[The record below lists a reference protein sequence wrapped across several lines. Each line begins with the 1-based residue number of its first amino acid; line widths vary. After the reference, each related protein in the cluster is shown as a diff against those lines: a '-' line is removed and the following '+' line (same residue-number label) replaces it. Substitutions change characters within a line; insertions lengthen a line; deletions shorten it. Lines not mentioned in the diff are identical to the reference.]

1 MESSSGCSVWF
12 RHRHRGHPE
21 DTGGGFSERGE
32 DFYPAI
38 REDIQL
44 ATREDFFMA
53 MDIEEALIKLEA
65 AQLSP
70 AQQHTEYW
78 KIQASLVTNWWLLAN
93 GLAKTRTSGGFV
105 LMMRPYNCRS

>member
-1 MESSSGCSVWF
+1 MWF
-12 RHRHRGHPE
+12 GHRHRGHPE

-53 MDIEEALIKLEA
+53 MDTTACDWASCSLRGSMRVKYFQAWCSAWQVA
-65 AQLSP
+65 ADP
-70 AQQHTEYW
+70 AEG
-78 KIQASLVTNWWLLAN
+78 LL
-93 GLAKTRTSGGFV
+93 
-105 LMMRPYNCRS
+105 

>member
-12 RHRHRGHPE
+12 GHRHRGHPE

-53 MDIEEALIKLEA
+53 MDTATA
-65 AQLSP
+65 GHQG
-70 AQQHTEYW
+70 QQPESNAGHLRIPEVFVHPFRSFSYTD
-78 KIQASLVTNWWLLAN
+78 
-93 GLAKTRTSGGFV
+93 SGGFRTPLRGPGSIRV
-105 LMMRPYNCRS
+105 

>member
-1 MESSSGCSVWF
+1 MWF

-44 ATREDFFMA
+44 ATRENSFMA
-53 MDIEEALIKLEA
+53 MDNQMMHRMTQAQTAKMA
-65 AQLSP
+65 AAISP
-70 AQQHTEYW
+70 GDPCSKCDICQSVPCWISAG
-78 KIQASLVTNWWLLAN
+78 LRVTL
-93 GLAKTRTSGGFV
+93 
-105 LMMRPYNCRS
+105 

>member
-12 RHRHRGHPE
+12 GHRHRGHPE

-53 MDIEEALIKLEA
+53 MDRGPRIHMSNSSCHHQLVRLI
-65 AQLSP
+65 
-70 AQQHTEYW
+70 
-78 KIQASLVTNWWLLAN
+78 
-93 GLAKTRTSGGFV
+93 GGMNPTAD
-105 LMMRPYNCRS
+105 LPPEIPPGG